1 MTVFVS
7 TLKKVGFLIQQ
18 HEIIFTGNPNTLSS
32 FKAVFTSPLWKVW
45 QNIGWHTIIEP
56 DIYEQNVFGND
67 ELIAESL

>member
-45 QNIGWHTIIEP
+45 QNIG
-56 DIYEQNVFGND
+56 
-67 ELIAESL
+67 